1 MRLTCTVNGEVRQ
14 ADDVW
19 EGESL
24 LYVLRE
30 RLGLPGSKNA
40 CEQGECG
47 SCSVYLDGVL
57 VCACLVL
64 AGQAE
69 GAEVVTVEGLAPG
82 DGLHPIQE
90 AFVEA
95 GAVQCGFCTPGLIVA
110 THDLL
115 GREPW
120 PSDAAIREA
129 LAGNL
134 CRCTGYEKILDAV
147 RLAADR
153 AAGGP
158 EGPGPPPRSAG
169 GPGSDG
175 GPGASDPVPRAAG
188 GPGGSG
194 PAAGPERPEQGVVS

>member
-1 MRLTCTVNGEVRQ
+1 MRLNCTINGERHE
-14 ADDVW
+14 AEDVW

-40 CEQGECG
+40 CLQGECG
-47 SCSVYLDGVL
+47 SCSVYLDGTL
-57 VCACLVL
+57 VCSCLVL

-69 GAEVVTVEGLAPG
+69 AREIITVEGLA
-82 DGLHPIQE
+82 DDQHLHPVQE

-95 GAVQCGFCTPGLIVA
+95 GGVQCGFCTPGFIVA

-115 GREPW
+115 NRNPN
-120 PSDAAIREA
+120 PTDAEIREA

-147 RLAADR
+147 RLAA
-153 AAGGP
+153 
-158 EGPGPPPRSAG
+158 
-169 GPGSDG
+169 
-175 GPGASDPVPRAAG
+175 
-188 GPGGSG
+188 
-194 PAAGPERPEQGVVS
+194 ERMSQA